1 DCPNILS
8 NPDIFDLVPF
18 LYLRKQKNQY
28 DEIVDS
34 CRYIDG
40 SSCKYRYNH
49 FSNSNIWTSVL
60 LFIWEEPN
68 LNSSSF
74 TRLSI
79 KLVKANTKVSLMSE
93 RIEIYSVSHPW
104 MNNNR
109 AIILFPMAKAIFALM
124 MFNVLRLSLMVKG
137 SFLSSSPIKATSAV
151 SRAVSVPAPPIAI
164 PTVEAASAG
173 ASLTPSPTMPT

>member
-1 DCPNILS
+1 MS

-60 LFIWEEPN
+60 LFIWEEPK

-74 TRLSI
+74 TRISL
-79 KLVKANTKVSLMSE
+79 KPFKATTKVAPMSE
-93 RIEIYSVSHPW
+93 RIAIHSVSHPG
-104 MNNNR
+104 MTNNR
-109 AIILFPMAKAIFALM
+109 AISLIPMAKAIFALM
-124 MFNVLRLSLMVKG
+124 MFNVLRLGLIVKG
-137 SFLSSSPIKATSAV
+137 SFLRSSPKIG
-151 SRAVSVPAPPIAI
+151 RAHV
-164 PTVEAASAG
+164 
-173 ASLTPSPTMPT
+173 